1 MLIHAQSKIKDAEKV
16 YLRHLYK
23 LHIGELPDGT
33 PKYDDVSSDG
43 EELNQSGDED
53 ESDEND
59 DGKLKHSWADLIF
72 LIILI
77 KLD

>member
-43 EELNQSGDED
+43 EELN
-53 ESDEND
+53 
-59 DGKLKHSWADLIF
+59 
-72 LIILI
+72 
-77 KLD
+77 